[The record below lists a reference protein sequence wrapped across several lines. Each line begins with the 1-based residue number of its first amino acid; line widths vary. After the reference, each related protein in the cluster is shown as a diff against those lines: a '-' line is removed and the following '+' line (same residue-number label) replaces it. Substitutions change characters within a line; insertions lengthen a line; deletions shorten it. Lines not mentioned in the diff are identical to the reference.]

1 MAPGA
6 GVTIKL
12 QDLPLGIDPT
22 EMIMGRR
29 KDVVPR
35 MLPFSVGADEI
46 HGGLHRCWHTVKAFK
61 WHCIRICNDV
71 EGRHDEFLSK
81 KKDYKTVR
89 LL

>member
-1 MAPGA
+1 MGGEKLWPSFRLGEVPMAPGA

-22 EMIMGRR
+22 EIILGRR

-35 MLPFSVGADEI
+35 MLPFSIGADEI

-61 WHCIRICNDV
+61 
-71 EGRHDEFLSK
+71 
-81 KKDYKTVR
+81 
-89 LL
+89 